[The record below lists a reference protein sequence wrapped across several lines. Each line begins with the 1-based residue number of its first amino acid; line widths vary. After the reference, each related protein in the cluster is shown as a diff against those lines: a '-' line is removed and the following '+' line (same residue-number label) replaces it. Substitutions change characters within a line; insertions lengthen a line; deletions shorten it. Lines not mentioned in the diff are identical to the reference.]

1 MLTDGDTVF
10 GSTDAETAAV
20 LQGDLCPGG
29 DALAVDEGAVA
40 GAFVYE
46 DQELAA
52 ILQRAVPAAD
62 GGGALRETD
71 LTAGVTADGDLACCI
86 VFLFNDII
94 SPVRQ
99 ILNTIPPRINIFYLT
114 YKQFVP
120 DAGSIGDVHAG

>member
-1 MLTDGDTVF
+1 MLTDGDAVF
-10 GSTDAETAAV
+10 GSTDAEAAAV

-71 LTAGVTADGDLACCI
+71 LTAGVTADGDLACRYGNNSAI
-86 VFLFNDII
+86 
-94 SPVRQ
+94 RQ
-99 ILNTIPPRINIFYLT
+99 LHPEGGRIYASGNGA
-114 YKQFVP
+114 
-120 DAGSIGDVHAG
+120 AGDSAGG